1 MTHGMNF
8 EHNIKIHAMKKL
20 LIFLLTLVAANFLI
34 AANYPGS
41 EEKLSRSEKKAA
53 KQIIVKEAVES
64 KRFAIEF
71 ERLHIYRYGI
81 IDLNPGNNYIIVS
94 GDKAAI
100 RAGYMGRQI
109 GTMPIAGIKLTG
121 NPSYY
126 KMEKGSSNG
135 AYKIEM
141 EVKGETDTFHINI
154 TVSENG
160 TCNTTISANRIDNV
174 RYTGTLIPIAK
185 QKEKV
190 PEPDAIKI

>member
-1 MTHGMNF
+1 MNF

-20 LIFLLTLVAANFLI
+20 LIFLLIIVAANFLI

-121 NPSYY
+121 KPSYY
-126 KMEKGSSNG
+126 KMEKS
-135 AYKIEM
+135 
-141 EVKGETDTFHINI
+141 
-154 TVSENG
+154 
-160 TCNTTISANRIDNV
+160 
-174 RYTGTLIPIAK
+174 
-185 QKEKV
+185 
-190 PEPDAIKI
+190 